1 MSLHKSVSDP
11 VGGPASVW
19 ATGALCTHI
28 LQLWSLPALFFR
40 HAGPYLILP
49 APDLTPEVRDHSFLH
64 QEHRPA
70 PAGSRVQLTLS
81 DCLWGKDG

>member
-1 MSLHKSVSDP
+1 MSLLHKASLTQSC
-11 VGGPASVW
+11 GPASVW

-49 APDLTPEVRDHSFLH
+49 APDPDARGQGPLFPSIRNTAP
-64 QEHRPA
+64 RPPSGVPGA
-70 PAGSRVQLTLS
+70 ADAQ
-81 DCLWGKDG
+81 